1 MDPTCS
7 PIVVSIAPASLRWPS
22 ARTGLT
28 PNPGGP
34 ELSAELGHRVV
45 SHEEHKGV
53 PPYENV
59 PKEMLP
65 IVALHP
71 NRESLDFSIE
81 GFYLYR

>member
-7 PIVVSIAPASLRWPS
+7 PIVVSIAPASVRWPS

-34 ELSAELGHRVV
+34 ELSAELCHRVV
-45 SHEEHKGV
+45 SREEHQGV
-53 PPYENV
+53 PPYENM
-59 PKEMLP
+59 PIETLP
-65 IVALHP
+65 IVALHS
-71 NRESLDFSIE
+71 NSESLGFSIE